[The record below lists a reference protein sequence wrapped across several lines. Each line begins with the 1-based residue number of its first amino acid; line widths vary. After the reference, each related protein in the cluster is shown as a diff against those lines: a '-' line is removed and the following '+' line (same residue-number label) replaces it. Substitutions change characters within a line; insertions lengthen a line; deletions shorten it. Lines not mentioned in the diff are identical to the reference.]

1 MSLFGQFPFGPGDL
15 AYMGFASILSL
26 LLIPVALLGLAIPY
40 AVLYVKDRRNEEHD
54 AEIGLKSAL
63 YYMLS
68 LSILLILTGLTIL
81 VIDFLVE
88 DKRAP
93 APTPRPSSE
102 FSPVQRT
109 AFALMV
115 SGFAIGLFHLVVIL
129 GFTNDRRYPA
139 TRRVFVGWRLA
150 ICSLVVLVSFT
161 VLVVQV
167 FQKDVRWED
176 LKPVF
181 GTLLVWGPA
190 WLIHLLLMRFYG
202 SNPVGGRLRRSAIE
216 D

>member
-1 MSLFGQFPFGPGDL
+1 MPFFGPESFAFLSGFMIAL
-15 AYMGFASILSL
+15 AL
-26 LLIPVALLGLAIPY
+26 LPVALLGLAIPY
-40 AVLYVKDRRNEEHD
+40 AVLYVKDRRNEDHD
-54 AEIGLKSAL
+54 SEIGLKSAL
-63 YYMLS
+63 YFMLS

-81 VIDFLVE
+81 VVDFLLE
-88 DKRAP
+88 DKRAQV
-93 APTPRPSSE
+93 PTPRPSGE
-102 FSPVQRT
+102 FSPVQRN

-150 ICSLVVLVSFT
+150 ICSLVVLIAFT

-167 FQKDVRWED
+167 FQKDVRWDD

-190 WLIHLLLMRFYG
+190 WLIHLLLMRLYG
-202 SNPVGGRLRRSAIE
+202 TNPTGGRLRRPVIE